1 MKYFLLLL
9 KKEASLG
16 KEQDDK
22 DSHTLQIRVACVGV
36 RAYSVGQGCSEEVQK
51 NNLNYTFPAAFLTQK
66 SLKRNNRKGDLP
78 LASSAGTRLGNWAP
92 AGIVTVSSFE
102 QKRWVM
108 SLPQPEQLHCLWP
121 PALATY
127 SPKGNNLQDL
137 KTEKN

>member
-1 MKYFLLLL
+1 MKYFLLPL

-22 DSHTLQIRVACVGV
+22 DSHTLQIRVVCVGV
-36 RAYSVGQGCSEEVQK
+36 RAYRAGQGCSEEVQK

-66 SLKRNNRKGDLP
+66 SLKKNNRKGDLP
-78 LASSAGTRLGNWAP
+78 LASSAGMRLGNWAP

-102 QKRWVM
+102 QKGWVM

-127 SPKGNNLQDL
+127 SPKGNNL
-137 KTEKN
+137 